1 MRAWVTNMLQE
12 CYKVPKN
19 AERARGCGL
28 FKEKR
33 CGRAWL
39 CGLWNVT
46 TMVTTYWSGKVR
58 VLTLS
63 EKLKFTDAIESG
75 YMLI

>member
-1 MRAWVTNMLQE
+1 MCAWITNMLQE

-19 AERARGCGL
+19 AEKARRCG
-28 FKEKR
+28 FFREKR
-33 CGRAWL
+33 RKRAWL
-39 CGLWNVT
+39 CGLWAVT
-46 TMVTTYWSGKVR
+46 TLVTTYWSGKVR

-75 YMLI
+75 YML

>member
-1 MRAWVTNMLQE
+1 MLQE

-19 AERARGCGL
+19 AEKARRCGL
-28 FKEKR
+28 FREKR
-33 CGRAWL
+33 RQRAWL
-39 CGLWNVT
+39 CGLWDVT
-46 TMVTTYWSGKVR
+46 TLVTTYWSGMVK

-63 EKLKFTDAIESG
+63 EKLKFIDAIESG

>member
-1 MRAWVTNMLQE
+1 MLQE
-12 CYKVPKN
+12 CYKVVKN
-19 AERARGCGL
+19 AEKARRCRL

-33 CGRAWL
+33 RKRAWL
-39 CGLWNVT
+39 CGLWDVT
-46 TMVTTYWSGKVR
+46 TLVTTYWSGKVR

-63 EKLKFTDAIESG
+63 EKLKFIDAIESG